1 MGTDIKNGKQRT
13 NYIHTLGFLLF
24 LILLNFQPGL
34 QGLSASEKTWIIV
47 IDPGHGGKDPG
58 ALGSSCREK
67 DITLAIALKAGEY
80 LEKNLKNVNVL
91 YTRKSDVFVEL
102 RDRAEFA
109 NRNKADLFISI
120 HANWAGAKSIRGTE
134 TYVMGI
140 AKDEENLEVAMKE
153 NEVILRED
161 DFSTKYEGFDPKSAE
176 SYIMFASMQNIFH
189 EQSTGLASN
198 VQSQFKNR
206 TGRFDRGV
214 KQAGFWV
221 LYMTT
226 MPSVLIETGFITNAD
241 EEKYLAS
248 KEGQEFIASAIFRA
262 SRDYIN
268 DVDKKSNITTL
279 TNPGIDE
286 INDSSLLPASQS
298 SDQIAF
304 MVQIATAGDRKE
316 PTPENFKGI
325 KDVLEIKSSNGFK
338 YATGSF
344 MNYSEAAN
352 YRKKIENLYP
362 DAFVIAVRNNK
373 ILPLLE
379 ALDLKQNQ
387 IKPVSK

>member
-24 LILLNFQPGL
+24 LILLNFHPGL

-58 ALGSSCREK
+58 AIGSTSREK

-80 LEKNLKNVNVL
+80 LEKNLKNVKVL

-120 HANWAGAKSIRGTE
+120 HANWAGAKNIRGTE

-140 AKDEENLEVAMKE
+140 AKDEQNLEVAMKE

-279 TNPGIDE
+279 TNPE
-286 INDSSLLPASQS
+286 I
-298 SDQIAF
+298 
-304 MVQIATAGDRKE
+304 
-316 PTPENFKGI
+316 
-325 KDVLEIKSSNGFK
+325 
-338 YATGSF
+338 
-344 MNYSEAAN
+344 
-352 YRKKIENLYP
+352 
-362 DAFVIAVRNNK
+362 
-373 ILPLLE
+373 
-379 ALDLKQNQ
+379 
-387 IKPVSK
+387 